1 MIPMLKLAVC
11 AIAVDGAQ
19 ALSKVATEKPDIML
33 MDMIL
38 PIIDGWKATRQ
49 IKANPE
55 TKDIQVIPLT
65 AHAIVGDGTKCPP

>member
-1 MIPMLKLAVC
+1 M

-38 PIIDGWKATRQ
+38 PIIDGWEATRR

-65 AHAIVGDGTKCPP
+65 AYAMVGDATKCPT

>member
-1 MIPMLKLAVC
+1 
-11 AIAVDGAQ
+11 
-19 ALSKVATEKPDIML
+19 ML

-65 AHAIVGDGTKCPP
+65 AHAIVGDGTKCPTVGVAQSVR